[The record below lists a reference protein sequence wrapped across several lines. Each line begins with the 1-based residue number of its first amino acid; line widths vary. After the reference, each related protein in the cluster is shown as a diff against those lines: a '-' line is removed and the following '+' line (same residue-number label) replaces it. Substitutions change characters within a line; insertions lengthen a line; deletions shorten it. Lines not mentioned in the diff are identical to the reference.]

1 MPRLRAETVGV
12 FVQPEFRL
20 RGPINCSVITSE
32 GDSRTCQYWHYGQ
45 KEFLSR
51 YRPWNSN
58 NNNKANKFCA
68 RTVKVL
74 SKLFNGTSCLE
85 PILLLRLPLKHRCSH
100 QPADQ
105 CLFISRRAQR
115 SPRCG
120 RAAAAQRPQLLP
132 PARERL
138 PGQGEQGA
146 CPHRCS
152 LQSLSRAARRPEPAP
167 LSCCVFPALA
177 VTDHVQPR
185 AGHKPVV
192 FSKHLASV
200 SVLWR
205 CQCLVSGCL
214 LHKEHIFL

>member
-1 MPRLRAETVGV
+1 MARRNFYHVT
-12 FVQPEFRL
+12 
-20 RGPINCSVITSE
+20 GPGITTTTTKS
-32 GDSRTCQYWHYGQ
+32 
-45 KEFLSR
+45 
-51 YRPWNSN
+51 
-58 NNNKANKFCA
+58 ANKFCA

-85 PILLLRLPLKHRCSH
+85 PILLLRLPSKHRCSH
-100 QPADQ
+100 QPVDQ
-105 CLFISRRAQR
+105 CLFISRAHR
-115 SPRCG
+115 SPRSG

-146 CPHRCS
+146 SPHRCS
-152 LQSLSRAARRPEPAP
+152 LQSLSPTELVPSSAAPGASASELLHVRSPGSDGLRTTTSWAQTSC
-167 LSCCVFPALA
+167 LS
-177 VTDHVQPR
+177 
-185 AGHKPVV
+185 V